1 MSNFYNTYQYIV
13 KSAGIGSKALGA
25 AKGAWDWSTGQASDA
40 FAAMDPRTPPPD
52 DTLAYSLVKG
62 ITRFFAPRV
71 YQEEGEGPYEEFSK
85 YMKDTE
91 AGDLLLRGAAELRT
105 QARILLKKQEEE
117 EKNKRHAA
125 RSRYF

>member
-1 MSNFYNTYQYIV
+1 MSDCYSTYQYIV
-13 KSAGIGSKALGA
+13 KSASIASKTWDAARGVGSWGWNTAGSA
-25 AKGAWDWSTGQASDA
+25 ISD
-40 FAAMDPRTPPPD
+40 MDPRTPPPD

-71 YQEEGEGPYEEFSK
+71 YQEEGNGPYEEYSK

-91 AGDLLLRGAAELRT
+91 TGDLLLREAAKLR
-105 QARILLKKQEEE
+105 QKARIILKQKEEE
-117 EKNKRHAA
+117 EEGKRHAA